1 MIHKTKNANL
11 FFLGLALFWTASL
24 AGCSA
29 GGSAT
34 TLPAVLSLTDGLGH
48 TVALADPPQ
57 RIVSLGPSNTEIL
70 FAIGA
75 QDRIVGCDQ
84 HSDFPEEAKTLATIA
99 DYPVLNVE
107 SIVALEPDLV
117 LASELF
123 PAEQARIV
131 RLLVERIDLSPDGI
145 QVRLRAEG
153 LQTLVEEK
161 YLRSIPVDPMT
172 KSATTWV
179 EVRETPAPDEYTPP
193 ENMGIVDVRS
203 GSEAKAL
210 DGTIFNTW

>member
-1 MIHKTKNANL
+1 MTGQNTKDRGFTLIEIIIVFAL
-11 FFLGLALFWTASL
+11 IGILVGMGLPQYQTA
-24 AGCSA
+24 AKRA
-29 GGSAT
+29 RE
-34 TLPAVLSLTDGLGH
+34 AVLKED
-48 TVALADPPQ
+48 
-57 RIVSLGPSNTEIL
+57 L
-70 FAIGA
+70 FQFRKLIDQYF
-75 QDRIVGCDQ
+75 QDKG
-84 HSDFPEEAKTLATIA
+84 K
-99 DYPVLNVE
+99 YP
-107 SIVALEPDLV
+107 
-117 LASELF
+117 AS
-123 PAEQARIV
+123 
-131 RLLVERIDLSPDGI
+131 
-145 QVRLRAEG
+145 